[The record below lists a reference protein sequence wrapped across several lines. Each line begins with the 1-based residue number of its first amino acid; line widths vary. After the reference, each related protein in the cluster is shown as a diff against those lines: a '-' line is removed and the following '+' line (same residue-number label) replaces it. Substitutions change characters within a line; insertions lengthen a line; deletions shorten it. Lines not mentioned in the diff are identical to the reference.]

1 MSASTAAAPANVS
14 HRHTAWRPHWLPAA
28 RLLRRPAVSFPRFPI
43 YNRFALADRHH
54 RRWPLFAAL
63 LFCVLW
69 LASCVA
75 PLGPGYTI
83 EKQEIDV
90 HFLSGPEPRTQVEV
104 QYALRNTGNQSV
116 HDLEMRLPGRRFN
129 LVSKRFLWD
138 NTELTPVPRSW
149 NPRVSVVHLP
159 EAWKIAERHSVRIS
173 FEIAPAEGPSSGPAF
188 ASDAFFLAADNWSPE
203 LLPSEGLFGFGGV
216 PPPQWMLTVRVPR
229 DFLVHASGSKTSTA
243 SSGDE
248 QGFRALQTAKD
259 RAPFVVAAR
268 YTSSQMGDG
277 KQPIYLWTRSP
288 QQLPSLK
295 AAGDQIARTMDLYN
309 QTFGAHAV
317 TGAPLWIVECPVS
330 SNCFRN
336 LNPRTEMLLGGSPS
350 SAEMVSADTVVIDV
364 TAGIPKLGAAVAPSL
379 AAKWLGY
386 GQNPAFYEQTPPLSA
401 LPLFAAALGRE
412 SIEGPQYRTETIQRA
427 LRLIPKTADHHPA
440 NPPRKLQESP
450 DVIRAKSF
458 LFFYGLQD
466 RFGKEAVSRAL
477 SEMLAARRGRGFNLN
492 DLIAVLWDDTHQNPA
507 EFTRLWMKRPGVP
520 EEFRARYD
528 GASALAAISKE
539 NER

>member
-1 MSASTAAAPANVS
+1 M
-14 HRHTAWRPHWLPAA
+14 
-28 RLLRRPAVSFPRFPI
+28 
-43 YNRFALADRHH
+43 
-54 RRWPLFAAL
+54 
-63 LFCVLW
+63 FCVAW
-69 LASCVA
+69 LSSCVA

-83 EKQEIDV
+83 EKQEIQV
-90 HFLSGPEPRTQVEV
+90 HFLSGPDPRTQVEV
-104 QYALRNTGNQSV
+104 EYALRNTGNQSI

-138 NTELTPVPRSW
+138 NTELTPEPRSW
-149 NPRVSVVHLP
+149 NPRVSFVQLP
-159 EAWKIAERHSVRIS
+159 DTWRIAERHTVRIS
-173 FEIAPAEGPSSGPAF
+173 FEIARSEGSSSEPAF

-229 DFLVHASGSKTSTA
+229 NFLVHSSGSKTSTA
-243 SSGDE
+243 FNGDE
-248 QGFRALQTAKD
+248 QVLRALQTTKD
-259 RAPFVVAAR
+259 HAPFVVAAR
-268 YTSSQMGDG
+268 YTSSQIGG
-277 KQPIYLWTRSP
+277 AKQPIYLWTRS
-288 QQLPSLK
+288 QQELPALK
-295 AAGDQIARTMDLYN
+295 ASGDQIARAMDLYN
-309 QTFGAHAV
+309 QTFGEHAV
-317 TGAPLWIVECPVS
+317 TDAPLWIIECPVA
-330 SNCFRN
+330 SNCFGN
-336 LNPRTEMLLGGSPS
+336 LSPRTEMLLGESPS
-350 SAEMVSADTVVIDV
+350 SAEMVSSDTVVVDV

-412 SIEGPQYRTETIQRA
+412 SIEGPQYRTQAIQRA
-427 LRLIPKTADHHPA
+427 LRLVPKAADHNPA

-466 RFGKEAVSRAL
+466 HFGKQAVRNAL

-492 DLIAVLWDDTHQNPA
+492 DLIAALWDDTHQNPA
-507 EFTRLWMKRPGVP
+507 EFARLWMKRPGVP
-520 EEFRARYD
+520 EEFRARYE

-539 NER
+539 NE